1 MPLGELIELLQKA
14 SVQHDVTRDTPVIM
28 RINDKGAIGHHF
40 IDNVV
45 IRHDVETDSVIV
57 ILEREIAK

>member
-1 MPLGELIELLQKA
+1 MPLGELINLLQKA
-14 SVQHDVTRDTPVIM
+14 SVQHDVTRDVPVIM
-28 RINDKGAIGHHF
+28 RINDKGAIGQHF